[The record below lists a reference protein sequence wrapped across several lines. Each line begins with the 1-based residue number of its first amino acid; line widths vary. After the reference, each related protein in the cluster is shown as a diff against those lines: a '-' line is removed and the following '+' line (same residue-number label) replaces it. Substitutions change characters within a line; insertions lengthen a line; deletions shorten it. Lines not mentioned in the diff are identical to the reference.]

1 MLCHPPFNLITAC
14 IYSSWRP
21 SNQFYVILLASHHG
35 CSTHMQCLHVW
46 TFIKTTIVKEV
57 FYSYSTFC
65 MSFTGAYYCLN
76 MIMITLSTFLAVIV
90 IHLYFR
96 GPRTNRVP
104 YWVKRVRQLIII
116 SHSLS
121 SLIQNLYCSLLL
133 QVVRLSMTCVGGSRK
148 SNRLVSGKACSGFI
162 GASYH

>member
-1 MLCHPPFNLITAC
+1 
-14 IYSSWRP
+14 
-21 SNQFYVILLASHHG
+21 
-35 CSTHMQCLHVW
+35 
-46 TFIKTTIVKEV
+46 
-57 FYSYSTFC
+57 

-121 SLIQNLYCSLLL
+121 SLIQNLYSSLLL
-133 QVVRLSMTCVGGSRK
+133 QVVRASMTCVGGRIAF
-148 SNRLVSGKACSGFI
+148 LVVKPALDLLVLAITKCTQCACS
-162 GASYH
+162 ALVNTCT

>member
-1 MLCHPPFNLITAC
+1 
-14 IYSSWRP
+14 
-21 SNQFYVILLASHHG
+21 
-35 CSTHMQCLHVW
+35 
-46 TFIKTTIVKEV
+46 
-57 FYSYSTFC
+57 

-133 QVVRLSMTCVGGSRK
+133 QVVRLSMTCVGGSESRIAL
-148 SNRLVSGKACSGFI
+148 LVVKPALDLSWLAITKCTQCACS
-162 GASYH
+162 ALVNTCT